1 MHMRI
6 LTLIALQLI
15 FIIQCQA
22 ANRVN
27 SSWLANHPQQAAL
40 DLYAFTSYETG
51 REDFVT
57 IIANFAPHQNDE
69 LGQNIFDSSS
79 LYEINIDSDG
89 DAVEDQTYRFRFG
102 NSTIDE
108 NKPFAGT
115 ITSTYTLE
123 FIRNKAAYDYGKAFN
138 KNNKG
143 IFLKP
148 GSLKQAN
155 LNEIYDFKANLS
167 DIYDYSAN
175 LLVSENSSTN
185 EFESSKVLTI
195 ALEIPKECLDL
206 DEDTNTIGVFATV
219 NNSARQL
226 VKSKPEYGKNIL
238 FSKTAFIQSSR
249 IANPMVNLLF
259 VDFIDK
265 DLFNASRP
273 SADAKRFATYI
284 TNPAIVTLLAANSSL
299 TAPTLNPRTD
309 LEEVYLT
316 GIESLNQ
323 LSKIKKADLLRLNTS
338 TPVSTTQNR
347 LGLIGGDNAGYP
359 NGRRP
364 GDDVVDITYRLLFGA
379 RIPGS
384 VLEDA
389 SLNDGVLIDS
399 TQFSSVFPYL

>member
-1 MHMRI
+1 M
-6 LTLIALQLI
+6 
-15 FIIQCQA
+15 
-22 ANRVN
+22 
-27 SSWLANHPQQAAL
+27 ANHPQQAAL

-155 LNEIYDFKANLS
+155 LNEIYDLDLDFKKCQTLAKVFVGEKNDSFKANLS